1 MALEFY
7 LNVLSALF
15 MFVGAIAPIFF
26 TVRVNNPT
34 LRTLS
39 ALLSAFLVLHGLY
52 HLASLVNT
60 ELFEAISDGILE
72 PLSWTVLV
80 AFAVYYTKR
89 VG

>member
-7 LNVLSALF
+7 LNLLSALF
-15 MFVGAIAPIFF
+15 MFVGAIAPMYF

-39 ALLSAFLVLHGLY
+39 ALLSAFLALHGLY
-52 HLASLVNT
+52 HLASLLDT
-60 ELFEAISDGILE
+60 ELFEAIGDGILE
-72 PLSWTVLV
+72 PLSWAVLA